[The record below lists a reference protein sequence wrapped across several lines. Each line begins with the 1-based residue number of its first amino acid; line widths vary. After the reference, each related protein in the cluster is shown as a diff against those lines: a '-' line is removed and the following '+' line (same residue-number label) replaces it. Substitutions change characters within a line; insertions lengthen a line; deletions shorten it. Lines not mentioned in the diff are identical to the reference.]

1 MMHKELIVE
10 GMSCA
15 ACSSAVERI
24 LNKQK
29 SVEQASVNLTT
40 KKLNI
45 DFDENSLSIDDIKGL
60 IVKAGFEPVDIVKN
74 KIVVIPIDGMT

>member
-1 MMHKELIVE
+1 MHKELIVE

-24 LNKQK
+24 LNKQDA
-29 SVEQASVNLTT
+29 VESAQVNLTT

-45 DFDENSLSIDDIKGL
+45 EYDDSQMTMDTVKEL
-60 IVKAGFEPVDIVKN
+60 IVKAGFEPVDIVKS
-74 KIVVIPIDGMT
+74 KKVVIPVDGMT

>member
-1 MMHKELIVE
+1 MNKELIVE

-29 SVEQASVNLTT
+29 AVEQASVNLTT

-45 DFDENSLSIDDIKGL
+45 DYDEDGISLDEVKEL
-60 IVKAGFEPVDIVKN
+60 IIKAGFEPVEIVEN
-74 KIVVIPIDGMT
+74 KTVIMPIDGMT

>member
-24 LNKQK
+24 LNKQEAVN
-29 SVEQASVNLTT
+29 SAQVNLTT
-40 KKLNI
+40 KKLNVT
-45 DFDENSLSIDDIKGL
+45 FDESQMDMDQIKGL
-60 IVKAGFEPVDIVKN
+60 IVKAGFEPVDIIKE
-74 KIVVIPIDGMT
+74 KKVVIPVDGMT

>member
-1 MMHKELIVE
+1 MHKELIVE

-24 LNKQK
+24 LNKK
-29 SVEQASVNLTT
+29 EAVELASVNLTT

-45 DFDENSLSIDDIKGL
+45 TFDEGKISIDNIKQ
-60 IVKAGFEPVDIVKN
+60 IIAKAGYEALDIVDN
-74 KIVVIPIDGMT
+74 KTIVMPIDGMT